1 MREWLA
7 KEETAKPQA
16 RQEVMTAGVKEK
28 DTESKT
34 VATEL
39 LLGPRRGKFGDAGDS
54 QTSRLKR
61 EGSSLLCPET
71 ISSLLQSLVSAARK
85 HKQP

>member
-7 KEETAKPQA
+7 KKAKSQA
-16 RQEVMTAGVKEK
+16 RQEVMTVGVKEK
-28 DTESKT
+28 ATESKT

-39 LLGPRRGKFGDAGDS
+39 LLGLRRSKFGDTCDS
-54 QTSRLKR
+54 QTSRLKG
-61 EGSSLLCPET
+61 EGSSPLRPET